1 MFFECSFCFLKGGP
15 FPLLCFTNVQHRYQS
30 KVWRICRFMIDIAR
44 EFGIS
49 TGRNISREYTQDYV
63 PVEYIKDGVLILT
76 SNTGSNRKRYVKV
89 IKIIPTNF
97 ALKTPDEQDMTI
109 IDFAKWLK
117 SSAPSS
123 MQIKVTTEKTD
134 IEEYLSETRKAMSKE
149 KSEKC
154 ISAMKNY
161 MSYLEEKGQFET
173 FERSYHLIFEY
184 EPPKFGQAAKTE
196 EDVIESLNSRAE
208 QIKTELHALGN
219 DVITYTSHNEN
230 IDLAELIYK
239 HYNRRTCVTEP
250 FSNRVQRIEND
261 SLKVNN
267 FNQNDDLNIQD
278 IRSILA
284 PKSIDTEISPDY
296 MVVDGMYRGFF
307 YIKSNSYPPTMDTMG
322 GWLHSVINF
331 GYGYDADIFFVKGD
345 ASKKLMS
352 IRNHSKWASYN
363 LNNAESEQL
372 DFDAKLD
379 NYRGTMFMKTALTSW
394 KEDIYDMVVIV
405 TIHAYTKQ
413 EFYERKAL
421 MMEAAVKLDISFGEC
436 KRFQEEGFFANGYYN
451 DLSSKLFNLSHRN
464 LTTSGVS
471 ASYPFT
477 SYALS
482 DPQGVALGFHR
493 QNHSLVVYDPF
504 DASKYPNANIAIY
517 GATGH
522 GKTYTLL
529 TLIARLRCQGIQ
541 NFVLSPDKQDEFR
554 RVVDAVDGEFIDL
567 STASPHRI
575 NMFDILPMSSP
586 EEKFLGGESYVE
598 KSWLIDKIDNLK
610 IWFKYIVPDLSIAEL
625 AILEKTLMQ
634 MYEDFGITP
643 DNDSIYED
651 SEHTTLKKMPIMQNF
666 YDRISNIPNLRQDIP
681 TIFEKFIN
689 GAARNMN
696 GETNVDLNNLFIV
709 FGMENIDDSL
719 LAPTLFMIL
728 EYVWAKCRQNRTVK
742 KMISIDEGWQ
752 LLNGQDQQVG
762 AFVEHIFKVIRGYGG
777 GALFATQ
784 SIADLFQNERNYGNA
799 ILSCSN
805 SKIILGMEK
814 KDLDMISSELGL
826 SAYEASS
833 IISSDVGE
841 ALLCAG
847 SNHIPIKVKTSEY
860 EHQLFTTRR
869 ADLESIYKNAN
880 R

>member
-1 MFFECSFCFLKGGP
+1 MSDRTSANKTMIIDFTIYNFLENGEIFFNLIQDYRKRGVSLTNFLYQLFVEYDELINSNVIK
-15 FPLLCFTNVQHRYQS
+15 LLDCNQMIEYFVENFNIHCESDFYNLLRNQDL
-30 KVWRICRFMIDIAR
+30 FMIDL
-44 EFGIS
+44 
-49 TGRNISREYTQDYV
+49 D
-63 PVEYIKDGVLILT
+63 
-76 SNTGSNRKRYVKV
+76 
-89 IKIIPTNF
+89 IP
-97 ALKTPDEQDMTI
+97 
-109 IDFAKWLK
+109 
-117 SSAPSS
+117 
-123 MQIKVTTEKTD
+123 
-134 IEEYLSETRKAMSKE
+134 
-149 KSEKC
+149 
-154 ISAMKNY
+154 
-161 MSYLEEKGQFET
+161 
-173 FERSYHLIFEY
+173 
-184 EPPKFGQAAKTE
+184 
-196 EDVIESLNSRAE
+196 
-208 QIKTELHALGN
+208 
-219 DVITYTSHNEN
+219 
-230 IDLAELIYK
+230 YK
-239 HYNRRTCVTEP
+239 RTC
-250 FSNRVQRIEND
+250 
-261 SLKVNN
+261 
-267 FNQNDDLNIQD
+267 
-278 IRSILA
+278 
-284 PKSIDTEISPDY
+284 
-296 MVVDGMYRGFF
+296 
-307 YIKSNSYPPTMDTMG
+307 TMNMTNMQ
-322 GWLHSVINF
+322 H
-331 GYGYDADIFFVKGD
+331 
-345 ASKKLMS
+345 
-352 IRNHSKWASYN
+352 
-363 LNNAESEQL
+363 Q
-372 DFDAKLD
+372 
-379 NYRGTMFMKTALTSW
+379 
-394 KEDIYDMVVIV
+394 
-405 TIHAYTKQ
+405 
-413 EFYERKAL
+413 
-421 MMEAAVKLDISFGEC
+421 
-436 KRFQEEGFFANGYYN
+436 
-451 DLSSKLFNLSHRN
+451 
-464 LTTSGVS
+464 
-471 ASYPFT
+471 
-477 SYALS
+477 
-482 DPQGVALGFHR
+482 
-493 QNHSLVVYDPF
+493 
-504 DASKYPNANIAIY
+504 
-517 GATGH
+517 TGH

-847 SNHIPIKVKTSEY
+847 NNHIPIKVKTSEY

>member
-1 MFFECSFCFLKGGP
+1 MSDRTSANKTMIIDFTIYNFLENGEIFFNLIQDYRKRGVSLTNFLYQLFVEYDELINSNVIKLIDCNQMIEY
-15 FPLLCFTNVQHRYQS
+15 FVENFNIHCESDFYNLLRNQDL
-30 KVWRICRFMIDIAR
+30 FMIDLDIPYKR
-44 EFGIS
+44 TCTMNMTNMQHQMVYE
-49 TGRNISREYTQDYV
+49 RL
-63 PVEYIKDGVLILT
+63 KDF
-76 SNTGSNRKRYVKV
+76 S
-89 IKIIPTNF
+89 
-97 ALKTPDEQDMTI
+97 Q
-109 IDFAKWLK
+109 
-117 SSAPSS
+117 
-123 MQIKVTTEKTD
+123 
-134 IEEYLSETRKAMSKE
+134 EEAAME
-149 KSEKC
+149 
-154 ISAMKNY
+154 
-161 MSYLEEKGQFET
+161 
-173 FERSYHLIFEY
+173 
-184 EPPKFGQAAKTE
+184 
-196 EDVIESLNSRAE
+196 
-208 QIKTELHALGN
+208 
-219 DVITYTSHNEN
+219 
-230 IDLAELIYK
+230 IYK
-239 HYNRRTCVTEP
+239 
-250 FSNRVQRIEND
+250 
-261 SLKVNN
+261 SLRQHVVMKK
-267 FNQNDDLNIQD
+267 DPYYMKIQ
-278 IRSILA
+278 
-284 PKSIDTEISPDY
+284 TEI
-296 MVVDGMYRGFF
+296 
-307 YIKSNSYPPTMDTMG
+307 
-322 GWLHSVINF
+322 
-331 GYGYDADIFFVKGD
+331 
-345 ASKKLMS
+345 
-352 IRNHSKWASYN
+352 
-363 LNNAESEQL
+363 
-372 DFDAKLD
+372 
-379 NYRGTMFMKTALTSW
+379 
-394 KEDIYDMVVIV
+394 
-405 TIHAYTKQ
+405 
-413 EFYERKAL
+413 
-421 MMEAAVKLDISFGEC
+421 
-436 KRFQEEGFFANGYYN
+436 
-451 DLSSKLFNLSHRN
+451 LFN
-464 LTTSGVS
+464 
-471 ASYPFT
+471 
-477 SYALS
+477 
-482 DPQGVALGFHR
+482 
-493 QNHSLVVYDPF
+493 
-504 DASKYPNANIAIY
+504 
-517 GATGH
+517 
-522 GKTYTLL
+522 
-529 TLIARLRCQGIQ
+529 
-541 NFVLSPDKQDEFR
+541 
-554 RVVDAVDGEFIDL
+554 GEFIDL

-847 SNHIPIKVKTSEY
+847 NNHIPIKVKTSEY